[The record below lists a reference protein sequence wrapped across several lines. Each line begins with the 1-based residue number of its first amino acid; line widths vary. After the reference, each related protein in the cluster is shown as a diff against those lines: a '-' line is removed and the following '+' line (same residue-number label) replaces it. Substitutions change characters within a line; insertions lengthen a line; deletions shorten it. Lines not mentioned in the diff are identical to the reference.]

1 VQRYEYSIENP
12 KKNDFSV
19 LWWLKIS
26 NFAPFF
32 EILCK
37 NLMRFLNKYLVV
49 VGTMLF
55 LVSCHQR
62 QERVVTPYGS
72 VLDSVEVT
80 EDFDLPDIQTNGEL
94 IMATVS
100 GPETYYDYHGRQLG
114 TQYLICQH
122 FADSLGVR
130 LRIDVCRD
138 SVELRRRLDEG
149 EADLVAWPTPGEIEV
164 GAEKP
169 ELAEELALWYHPDR
183 IAAAKKEEQDLLTVK
198 KVRRRIFSPM
208 LDKRGGIISHYDQYF
223 IAYSR
228 DIRWDWR
235 LLAAQCYQESTFD
248 PKAVSFAG
256 AKGLMQIMPGT
267 ADHLGVSRSRLYEP
281 EANIAAATKYIA
293 ELQRTFAD
301 IGDHYERT
309 NFVLASYN
317 GGAHHIRDAMALAK
331 RDGKN
336 NHRWGEVAPY
346 VLKLAQPKY
355 YNDPLVKYGYMR
367 GSETV
372 DYVSKIR
379 QRFAGY
385 QGVKSPH
392 MGFHVSKPRKAD
404 QRKKKYDLQN

>member
-1 VQRYEYSIENP
+1 M
-12 KKNDFSV
+12 

-49 VGTMLF
+49 VGAMLL

-138 SVELRRRLDEG
+138 SAELKRRLEEG
-149 EADLVAWPTPGEIEV
+149 EADLVAWPTPGQIEV

>member
-1 VQRYEYSIENP
+1 
-12 KKNDFSV
+12 
-19 LWWLKIS
+19 
-26 NFAPFF
+26 
-32 EILCK
+32 
-37 NLMRFLNKYLVV
+37 MRFLNKYLVV

-183 IAAAKKEEQDLLTVK
+183 IAAAKKEEQELLTVK

>member
-1 VQRYEYSIENP
+1 M
-12 KKNDFSV
+12 

-49 VGTMLF
+49 VGAMLL
-55 LVSCHQR
+55 LVSCRQR

-138 SVELRRRLDEG
+138 SAELRRRLDEG

>member
-1 VQRYEYSIENP
+1 M
-12 KKNDFSV
+12 

-49 VGTMLF
+49 VGAMLL

-138 SVELRRRLDEG
+138 SAELRRRLDEG

-183 IAAAKKEEQDLLTVK
+183 IAAAKKEEQELLTVK

>member
-1 VQRYEYSIENP
+1 MQRYEYSIENP

-138 SVELRRRLDEG
+138 SAELRRRLDEG

-372 DYVSKIR
+372 DYVSKIS